1 MTNID
6 KLSDAQTDA
15 YRREGYIV
23 VESFFDDGML
33 ARIGEAISEITS
45 DALRQDDFSDVLE
58 LEPVDGE
65 PVPRR
70 IYDPYALHQAFRD
83 LFEDDRLLGCTE
95 QLIGPNI
102 LLQYTKLNMKPPR
115 VGSVVEW
122 HQDMSY
128 YPCTN
133 DDIVTLLIYL
143 DDATEAN
150 GCLRV
155 LPRHHSH
162 FFNHD
167 TDDGM
172 FAGMITDDLES
183 GRFGEIVSLEAPAG
197 SVIFMH
203 CITPHSSLPNRSQH
217 ARRTVIGE
225 VRAADSF
232 PIHFG
237 EMTQAGSQQRI
248 LRGRPQKFARFGGP
262 RPLIPQAAIHTSI
275 YDLQAQTREKLRQEP
290 SL

>member
-1 MTNID
+1 MTTTG
-6 KLSDAQTDA
+6 KLSEVQTEA
-15 YRREGYIV
+15 YRRDGYVV
-23 VESFFDDGML
+23 VERFFDGAML
-33 ARIGEAISEITS
+33 TLIDEAIAEITAE
-45 DALRQDDFSDVLE
+45 ALAQDDYADVLE

-65 PVPRR
+65 PLPRR
-70 IYDPYALHQAFRD
+70 IYDPYALHPTFRA
-83 LFEDDRLLGCTE
+83 LLKDDRLLDCVE

-133 DDIVTLLIYL
+133 DDIVTVLVYL

-155 LPRHHSH
+155 LPRHHTH
-162 FFNHD
+162 FFSHEI
-167 TDDGM
+167 DDGQ
-172 FAGMITDDLES
+172 FAGMITDDLGS
-183 GRFGEIVSLEAPAG
+183 GRFGEIVPLEAQAG

-203 CITPHSSLPNRSQH
+203 CITPHSSLPNRSEH
-217 ARRTVIGE
+217 ARRTVIAE
-225 VRAADSF
+225 MRAADSF
-232 PIHFG
+232 PICFG
-237 EMTQAGSQQRI
+237 EMTQAGAQQRI

-262 RPLIPQAAIHTSI
+262 RPLIPRTGTYSSI
-275 YDLQAQTREKLRQEP
+275 YDLQAQTRKKLAAEP
-290 SL
+290 PS